1 SDQEVAL
8 YQAKLLKAEAKA
20 KLAEA
25 EYGFTE
31 VKAYFDGIIDRLYQ
45 QKGSLVG
52 KGDLLTTLSDNSLM
66 WVYFNVPEAN
76 YFEYKAR
83 QGNNQAT
90 PQQLKLADS
99 EIELRLANGN
109 KFNQTAGNTVTIESK
124 FNNETG
130 NIAFRADFPNP
141 DRLLRHGPT
150 GTVVVHPKLAHG
162 MVIPQRAVFEKLEKL
177 YVCVIEK
184 DGVIHQRETFVQN
197 ELEDAYVI
205 RPFE

>member
-109 KFNQTAGNTVTIESK
+109 KFTQTAGNTVTIESK

-141 DRLLRHGPT
+141 DRLLRHGQT
-150 GTVVVHPKLAHG
+150 GTVLIHRTLRNAV
-162 MVIPQRAVFEKLEKL
+162 VIPQRATFEILDKR
-177 YVCVIEK
+177 YVWVIDK
-184 DGVIHQRETFVQN
+184 DNVVHQRPITIQN
-197 ELEDAYVI
+197 ELEDI
-205 RPFE
+205 FLIE